1 MQLIFLGAPGSGKGT
16 QAERLVERNSLA
28 HISTGDI
35 LRAAVRDQTPLGL
48 EANKYMSAGQL
59 VPDSVVIGLVEE
71 RLKQPDTEAG
81 FILDGFPRTTA
92 QADALGALAEGLG
105 KPIEAVVYLEVGE
118 EELVSRL
125 LGRGRADD
133 NEETIRTRLSVYRSQ
148 TEPLISYYEEKG
160 LLRRVEG
167 VGTMDEITER
177 ISAAVGA

>member
-160 LLRRVEG
+160 LLKRVEG
-167 VGTMDEITER
+167 MGTMDEITDR
-177 ISAAVGA
+177 ISVAVGA